1 MVANTKEN
9 EFLLQ
14 SEVLCINKE
23 LKYQEYKYDN
33 DIFRGYFNKEG
44 QKEGVGVYIFE
55 NGNIE
60 TGELSNDK
68 LNGIARI
75 KDQTG
80 DYLGQYLDDK
90 KEGYGTWRFSADG
103 KVYRGQFKNDMRHG
117 YGIQESLNGETY
129 SGQWFEGKCQGY
141 GLIKFA
147 NGDEYD
153 GQFKNNKKDGT
164 GFFKDARTGIA
175 KKVLEV

>member
-1 MVANTKEN
+1 
-9 EFLLQ
+9 
-14 SEVLCINKE
+14 
-23 LKYQEYKYDN
+23 
-33 DIFRGYFNKEG
+33 
-44 QKEGVGVYIFE
+44 
-55 NGNIE
+55 
-60 TGELSNDK
+60 
-68 LNGIARI
+68 
-75 KDQTG
+75 
-80 DYLGQYLDDK
+80 
-90 KEGYGTWRFSADG
+90 
-103 KVYRGQFKNDMRHG
+103 MRHG